1 MLNSIPM
8 EVRTLGQVSPC
19 WLYENRV
26 YRYMVDGFERESLL
40 PTVDK
45 ECLPVLQE
53 MGIPYRAVG
62 EKYEYWKEGN
72 FKETE
77 MRLPLYRR
85 EGRQT
90 YKFVKNYTS
99 TVVTDETIKAAFA
112 LCTDVEKQIEA
123 FKLEKKKKETIQ
135 YLKKLLAGNVAV
147 GVDLI
152 LDPVLTKKEH
162 CKLLDFITA
171 NDHIRIFPVM
181 ALMNP
186 ARMDMWRSYCWDL
199 MMDEDEID
207 YTVDTNYIAIFDMTK
222 IHKDEIEIKVPIGK
236 KGLYIGRQA
245 WQLKKWS
252 RSIGVRRINVSEA
265 EE

>member
-1 MLNSIPM
+1 MNSIPM
-8 EVRTLGQVSPC
+8 EVRSLGLISPC

-26 YRYMVDGFERESLL
+26 YRYMVDGHERASLL
-40 PTVDK
+40 PTVDE

-62 EKYEYWKEGN
+62 DKYEYWKEGD
-72 FKETE
+72 FEE
-77 MRLPLYRR
+77 REIRLPLYRR
-85 EGRQT
+85 EKET
-90 YKFVKNYTS
+90 YKFVKNHTG
-99 TVVTDETIKAAFA
+99 TVVTDETTKAAFS
-112 LCTDVEKQIEA
+112 LCEEVDKQIEI
-123 FKLEKKKKETIQ
+123 FKFEREKEKTIQ
-135 YLKKLLAGNVAV
+135 YLKKLLAGNTAV
-147 GVDLI
+147 GVDYK
-152 LDPVLTKKEH
+152 LDPILTSKH
-162 CKLLDFITA
+162 YRLLDLITD

-181 ALMNP
+181 ALMKP
-186 ARMDMWRSYCWDL
+186 AHMARWRSYCWDL

-207 YTVDTNYIAIFDMTK
+207 YTVDTDYIAIFDMTK